1 MEVFAGVLVGVTDA
15 FAMGSE
21 EGVAF
26 AMGSEE
32 GVAFAMG
39 SEEGV
44 AFTASNEVLSLSASF
59 ASSSTS
65 TICME
70 VSGVDG
76 SLSK

>member
-1 MEVFAGVLVGVTDA
+1 MEVFAGVLVGVTD
-15 FAMGSE
+15 
-21 EGVAF
+21 
-26 AMGSEE
+26 
-32 GVAFAMG
+32 AFAMG